1 MTAHPHKREVRPK
14 RAPGARAEPAR
25 SGKAGRSPPTI
36 WAYAYQIVPPQT
48 KRRLRAVTAL
58 LDREHAAARAVS
70 RTFSGRLVLG
80 ENMTRIL
87 LVSDSLEQC
96 RKVNQKLE
104 AELKTLRVEFSLTAP
119 VALP

>member
-1 MTAHPHKREVRPK
+1 VTAHPRKREIRPK
-14 RAPGARAEPAR
+14 RAAGARAEPAG
-25 SGKAGRSPPTI
+25 SAKASRSPRTI

-48 KRRLRAVTAL
+48 KRRLSAVTAL
-58 LDREHAAARAVS
+58 LDREHAAAREVS

-87 LVSDSLEQC
+87 LVSDSLERC
-96 RKVNQKLE
+96 HEVNQKLD
-104 AELKTLRVEFSLTAP
+104 AELKKLRVEFSLTAP